1 MLELSLLQNKYTVDL
16 KTSYKSMS
24 VKRSFA
30 CSSFTF
36 NGTQSIIFI
45 RFQAAL

>member
-24 VKRSFA
+24 VKRFSH
-30 CSSFTF
+30 
-36 NGTQSIIFI
+36 
-45 RFQAAL
+45 AAVLHLMGRNL